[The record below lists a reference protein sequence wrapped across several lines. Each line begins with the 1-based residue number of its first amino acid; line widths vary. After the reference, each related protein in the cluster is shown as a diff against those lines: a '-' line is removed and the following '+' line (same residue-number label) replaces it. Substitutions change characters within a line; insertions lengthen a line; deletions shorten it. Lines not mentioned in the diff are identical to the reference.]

1 MGGAFDRIL
10 DRSILFSFDRSGYT
24 RHQRHFAASDLELS
38 LAGQTALVTGASSGI
53 GYASALGLARLG
65 ATVHLLSRDPTR
77 AAAALNTLGEVLPKA
92 RWVST
97 ILDMSNLD
105 AIRRY
110 AGAAQDPVDIVVHNA
125 GILPDRRTT
134 TPEGLESTWA
144 TNLVG
149 PFLLTELL
157 RPRLRPGARVIQVA
171 SGGMYTCRLSLEDR
185 NFERRPFDGLIAY
198 ANSKRAMVILNELWA
213 ERDPDRSYAA
223 MHPGWAD
230 TPSVRSALPRFYRL
244 TRSIL
249 RTPEE
254 GADTVVWLAAQ
265 VRGPSGRFWFD
276 RREVPTHLLP
286 GTVEA
291 PDDRRALWAALMADS
306 AR

>member
-1 MGGAFDRIL
+1 MGGPLDRIL
-10 DRSILFSFDRSGYT
+10 DRSIVFSFDRRGYT
-24 RHQRHFAASDLELS
+24 RHRRHFLPSDLDLS
-38 LAGQTALVTGASSGI
+38 LSGQTALVTGASSGI
-53 GYASALGLARLG
+53 GYATALGLARLG

-77 AAAALNTLGEVLPKA
+77 AAEALKTSSQTLPEA

-97 ILDMSNLD
+97 ILDMSDLG

-110 AGAAQDPVDIVVHNA
+110 AQASEEPIDIVVQNA
-125 GILPDRRTT
+125 GILPDQRATT
-134 TPEGLESTWA
+134 AEGLESTWA

-149 PFLLTELL
+149 PFLLTEQL
-157 RPRLRPGARVIQVA
+157 RRRLRPGARVIQVA
-171 SGGMYTCRLSLEDR
+171 SGGMYTRRLSLEDR
-185 NFERRPFDGLIAY
+185 NFERRPFDGLLAY
-198 ANSKRAMVILNELWA
+198 ANTKRAMVILNELWA
-213 ERDPDRSYAA
+213 ERDSDRVYAA

-244 TRSIL
+244 TQSIL

-265 VRGPSGRFWFD
+265 ARGPSGRFWFD
-276 RREVPTHLLP
+276 RSEVPTHLLP

-291 PDDRRALWAALMADS
+291 PEDRRALWAALVADS